1 MTDETVTQETKDHMD
16 TQPTAFEQVSTAGV
30 SRRKFLIG
38 TGVAAGLAVVTA
50 ACGNDDDDDVDA
62 RGSDTTG
69 ASSDDAMDG
78 GTADL
83 EVAAFAAGL
92 EVLAV
97 DTYKAALDAAVAGKL
112 GDVPP
117 AGAEFVKTAMAHH
130 QQHLA
135 AWNKVLK
142 GAGEPEVDTPNAQLK
157 PTVDAE
163 FGKAK
168 TFGDAAKLARTL
180 EETAAATYLSVVP
193 NLKSD
198 DATKLAAS
206 IQSIDAK
213 HVAILNFVLGE
224 YPVPDVFAKT
234 DKAAKPA

>member
-1 MTDETVTQETKDHMD
+1 MTQETENHMD
-16 TQPTAFEQVSTAGV
+16 TEPSALDQLSSSAF

-38 TGVAAGLAVVTA
+38 GSVAAGLVAVTA
-50 ACGNDDDDDVDA
+50 ACGSDDKKTA
-62 RGSDTTG
+62 TSDTTT
-69 ASSDDAMDG
+69 G
-78 GTADL
+78 GTGTTAAGAEGDL
-83 EVAAFAAGL
+83 GVAAFAAGL

-97 DTYKAALDAAVAGKL
+97 GTYKAALDAAVAGKL

-130 QQHLA
+130 EAHLA

-142 GAGEPEVDTPNAQLK
+142 GAGKPEVTEPNAQLK
-157 PTVDAE
+157 PVVDAE

-168 TFGDAAKLARTL
+168 GFGDAAKLARTL
-180 EETAAATYLSVVP
+180 EETAAATYLSAIP
-193 NLKSD
+193 SLMSK
-198 DATKLAAS
+198 DAIKLAAS
-206 IQSIDAK
+206 IQATDAK

-234 DKAAKPA
+234 DKAARPA

>member
-1 MTDETVTQETKDHMD
+1 MTQETENHMD
-16 TQPTAFEQVSTAGV
+16 IEPSALDQLSSSAF

-38 TGVAAGLAVVTA
+38 GTMAAGLAAVTA
-50 ACGNDDDDDVDA
+50 ACGGDKK
-62 RGSDTTG
+62 
-69 ASSDDAMDG
+69 ASSGSSATTAGDTATTAAAG
-78 GTADL
+78 GEGDL
-83 EVAAFAAGL
+83 GVAAFAAGL

-97 DTYKAALDAAVAGKL
+97 GTYKAALDAAVAGKL

-130 QQHLA
+130 EAHLA

-142 GAGEPEVDTPNAQLK
+142 GAGKPEVTAPNAQLK
-157 PTVDAE
+157 PVVDAE
-163 FGKAK
+163 FAKAK
-168 TFGDAAKLARTL
+168 GFGDAAKLARTL
-180 EETAAATYLSVVP
+180 EETAAATYLSAIP
-193 NLKSD
+193 SLMSK
-198 DATKLAAS
+198 DAIKLAAS
-206 IQSIDAK
+206 IQATDAK